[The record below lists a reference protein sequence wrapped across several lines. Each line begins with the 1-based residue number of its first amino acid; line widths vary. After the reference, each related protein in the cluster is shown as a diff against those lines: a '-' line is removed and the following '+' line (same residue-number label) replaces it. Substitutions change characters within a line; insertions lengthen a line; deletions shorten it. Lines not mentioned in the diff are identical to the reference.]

1 MILKAVDFSAVNID
15 FVVDCLCTAAWS
27 VAFTVFFL
35 FFGYSATIFFNK
47 IKFTQ

>member
-35 FFGYSATIFFNK
+35 FLGTRLRFFS
-47 IKFTQ
+47 IK